1 MSSSC
6 VSFSLTIH
14 HMVSRMTSLMP
25 MLFRMTLVLFCL
37 LICLP
42 APLYASR
49 PFLATE
55 SAVPIERGTSRLE
68 MGYEY
73 ARISKSENRQM
84 VLFELTHG
92 LLNNLDFEVEVPV
105 IFADQN
111 NNSQAG
117 LGDLRLKSKVRFLKG
132 REANPLSLSGQL
144 VIKFP
149 TCDKSAI
156 KRLTPSC
163 TGETDVGLVGIASK
177 TFTPVTVHLN
187 LGYTFV
193 GNPPPPD
200 GPLDD
205 VFSYDLAF
213 EYDTTLHGLT
223 LMAELMGEIN
233 RNIPY
238 SGQDPLA
245 FLYGAAYEVV
255 PNLNV
260 DGAFSAGLTEGSP
273 DYTFTVGMSYYF

>member
-1 MSSSC
+1 
-6 VSFSLTIH
+6 
-14 HMVSRMTSLMP
+14 
-25 MLFRMTLVLFCL
+25 
-37 LICLP
+37 
-42 APLYASR
+42 
-49 PFLATE
+49 
-55 SAVPIERGTSRLE
+55 

-73 ARISKSENRQM
+73 ARISKSESRQL

-111 NNSQAG
+111 NNSDAG

-149 TCDKSAI
+149 TCDKDKSAVVG
-156 KRLTPSC
+156 LTPSC
-163 TGETDVGLVGIASK
+163 TGETDVGLLGIASK
-177 TFTPVTVHLN
+177 TFSPVTVHLN

-193 GNPPPPD
+193 GNPPNRT
-200 GPLDD
+200 LDD

-213 EYDTTLHGLT
+213 EYETALHGLT
-223 LMAELMGEIN
+223 LVAELMGEIN
-233 RNIPY
+233 RNVPY

-245 FLYGAAYEVV
+245 FLYGASYVVV
-255 PNLNV
+255 PNLSV

-273 DYTFTVGMSYYF
+273 DYAFTVGLSYYF

>member
-1 MSSSC
+1 
-6 VSFSLTIH
+6 
-14 HMVSRMTSLMP
+14 MVSRMTSLMP
-25 MLFRMTLVLFCL
+25 MRLRITLVFLCL
-37 LICLP
+37 LSCFP
-42 APLYASR
+42 TPLYASR

-73 ARISKSENRQM
+73 ARISESDNRQT

-105 IFADQN
+105 IFADK
-111 NNSQAG
+111 NSNSDAG
-117 LGDLRLKSKVRFLKG
+117 LGDLRLKSKLRFLKG

-149 TCDKSAI
+149 TCDKDKSAI
-156 KRLTPSC
+156 SGLNPPGGLTPGC

-177 TFTPVTVHLN
+177 TFTPATVHLN

-193 GNPPPPD
+193 GNPS
-200 GPLDD
+200 GGTLDD

-273 DYTFTVGMSYYF
+273 DYTFTVGLSYYF

>member
-1 MSSSC
+1 MSM
-6 VSFSLTIH
+6 I
-14 HMVSRMTSLMP
+14 
-25 MLFRMTLVLFCL
+25 FRTTLLLLVLLSF
-37 LICLP
+37 LP

-55 SAVPIERGTSRLE
+55 KAVPIERGTSRLE

-73 ARISKSENRQM
+73 ARISGTDDRQTI
-84 VLFELTHG
+84 LFELTHG

-105 IFADQN
+105 IFADQS

-117 LGDLRLKSKVRFLKG
+117 LGDLRIKSKVRFLKG

-144 VIKFP
+144 AIKFP
-149 TCDKSAI
+149 TCDEDKTAI
-156 KRLTPSC
+156 VGLTPAC
-163 TGETDVGLVGIASK
+163 TGETDVGLLGIASK
-177 TFTPVTVHLN
+177 TFSPVTVHLN

-193 GNPPPPD
+193 GNPP
-200 GPLDD
+200 GATLDD
-205 VFSYDLAF
+205 VFSYNLAF
-213 EYDTTLHGLT
+213 EYDTPLHGLE
-223 LMAELMGEIN
+223 LMAELIGEVN

-245 FLYGAAYEVV
+245 FLYGATYEVI
-255 PNLNV
+255 PNLGV

-273 DYTFTVGMSYYF
+273 DYTFTVGLSYYF